1 MAAIDGKR
9 SIWTI
14 LRKNRG
20 LLTVRKIE
28 RDLTRRGTVESLS
41 NDDDHGN
48 ENGVHHAL
56 FVHFF
61 AVVVRLQR

>member
-20 LLTVRKIE
+20 LWTVRKIE

-41 NDDDHGN
+41 NDDDHIN

-56 FVHFF
+56 FVHFL
-61 AVVVRLQR
+61 AVAVRLQR

>member
-20 LLTVRKIE
+20 LRTVRKIE

-41 NDDDHGN
+41 NDDDLGN
-48 ENGVHHAL
+48 ENGKKAI
-56 FVHFF
+56 
-61 AVVVRLQR
+61 RLD

>member
-20 LLTVRKIE
+20 LWTVRKIE
-28 RDLTRRGTVESLS
+28 RDLTRRGTMESLS
-41 NDDDHGN
+41 NEDDKGK
-48 ENGVHHAL
+48 ENSKKE
-56 FVHFF
+56 
-61 AVVVRLQR
+61 